1 MEGSQNNS
9 ISKNNDNDN
18 EKARQTASSIFIVDD
33 NNESIAKDAAA
44 SISIY
49 DNNATS
55 SNVTKPYPKNKEN
68 NVNIENIINE
78 IVNIAIKSLPTTRIE
93 IPENNDPLSTGDKNR
108 NSPSVNEID
117 KVILTSINA
126 IPNISTT
133 PPYENVL
140 DITSDSIHD
149 NKSVADG
156 ESRKGDSEETEI
168 NNVIDTA
175 KQTIPDITTEIP
187 LNTFSGSEETEIN
200 NVIGIAIQTI
210 SDITPE
216 IPSNTLS
223 DGTPEGR
230 SYRESRTGDVDLD
243 DSDFYSDSKSGETED
258 NSVFSPID
266 EIIAFVQ
273 NVLLDITTGKSTKE
287 NAPPNQQTEEQKA
300 EKIINNIIINLH
312 NSQDTTNKEP
322 IDNIFKI
329 LSQITAKLDEKKLE
343 IEQLKLI
350 NGKLQKI
357 KTIVEKATGDTTHV
371 TGDTTHVMG
380 DTTHVTG
387 DTTHVTGAT
396 TPVTGATPP
405 VTGAMTPVT
414 GAMTPVTG
422 DTIPVTGDTI
432 PVTGAMTP
440 VTGAM
445 TPVTGDTTPVTGA
458 TIPVTGAMTPVTG
471 AMTPVTGA
479 TTPVT
484 GATTPVTGATTPGEK
499 AESPSAILTFQGD
512 IYPRSYLINL
522 VNDSSKFISL
532 ISGKK
537 QIITDMSLNS
547 LIYQPELAPNNT
559 LSDGTPERPSGVPL
573 NNTLFPKQG
582 QNQRRK
588 QGQKQGQIQGQNV
601 NIIIPEVNQGLY
613 DILKMIISSREKE
626 KSQQQPT
633 NEPPVVTEK
642 KQPTNEPPVVTEEPP
657 KKEPIKYSDD
667 LIIEDINIAYDGNN
681 TIEKDN
687 TKSNI
692 QVTRLNID
700 KKDAKKFEII
710 QTPKSDYHLPPYITR
725 GGANQDFTNNLI
737 SELINLSIK
746 SLQKIKT
753 N

>member
-396 TPVTGATPP
+396 TPVTGAT
-405 VTGAMTPVT
+405 
-414 GAMTPVTG
+414 
-422 DTIPVTGDTI
+422 
-432 PVTGAMTP
+432 
-440 VTGAM
+440 
-445 TPVTGDTTPVTGA
+445 
-458 TIPVTGAMTPVTG
+458 
-471 AMTPVTGA
+471 
-479 TTPVT
+479 
-484 GATTPVTGATTPGEK
+484 TPGEK

-633 NEPPVVTEK
+633 NEPPVVTEEKQQTNEPPVVTGKKQPTNEPPVVTEK

-725 GGANQDFTNNLI
+725 GGANQYFTNNLI

>member
-230 SYRESRTGDVDLD
+230 SYRESRTGDVALD

-380 DTTHVTG
+380 DTTNVTG
-387 DTTHVTGAT
+387 DTTPVTGAT
-396 TPVTGATPP
+396 TPVTGAT
-405 VTGAMTPVT
+405 
-414 GAMTPVTG
+414 TPVTG
-422 DTIPVTGDTI
+422 DTIPVTG
-432 PVTGAMTP
+432 
-440 VTGAM
+440 
-445 TPVTGDTTPVTGA
+445 A
-458 TIPVTGAMTPVTG
+458 TTPVTG

-479 TTPVT
+479 TTPVTGATTPVTGAMTPVTGATTLVT

-633 NEPPVVTEK
+633 NEPPVVTEEKQQTNEPPVVTGKKQPTNEPPVVTEK

-725 GGANQDFTNNLI
+725 GGANQYFTNNLI

>member
-230 SYRESRTGDVDLD
+230 SYRESRTGDVALD

-380 DTTHVTG
+380 DTTH
-387 DTTHVTGAT
+387 
-396 TPVTGATPP
+396 
-405 VTGAMTPVT
+405 
-414 GAMTPVTG
+414 
-422 DTIPVTGDTI
+422 
-432 PVTGAMTP
+432 
-440 VTGAM
+440 
-445 TPVTGDTTPVTGA
+445 
-458 TIPVTGAMTPVTG
+458 
-471 AMTPVTGA
+471 VTGA

-633 NEPPVVTEK
+633 NEPPVVTEEKQQTNEPPVVTGKKQPTNEPPVVTEK

-725 GGANQDFTNNLI
+725 GGANQYFTNNLI